1 MGESSQSA
9 GYTLVICEKPDAAR
23 RISEALAG
31 GTLPGSLVE
40 GVVVYRFRHGQQDF
54 VVCSAQ
60 GHVYAVSDPFRERA
74 VYPIFD
80 AEWYQS
86 NLVEKGSASAAKR
99 IAAVKKLSGGAGRL
113 VNACDFDVE
122 GETIGFNVLRYAC
135 DGREREA
142 IRAKFSTLTSEELV
156 ESFRSAK
163 APSDQGLARAGRARH
178 LVDFMWGV
186 NLSRALSQ
194 SALAS
199 EGRYRTV
206 SIGRVQGP
214 TLKFVAQRESEIQE
228 FVPTPFWKAHA
239 VFERGQTRF
248 VAAYA
253 KERIGTRAAAEKV
266 KRNCEGRDGIV
277 ADVRR
282 SVSWVPPSPPFSIGD
297 LQREAYRAFGFS
309 PSRTLQIAERLY
321 LGSLAS
327 YPRTGSQKLP
337 PSINFRGIL
346 RGLQGLAG
354 YSREAGELLRG
365 ELRPVE
371 GAKAD
376 PAHPA
381 IHPTGEHPRRSLD
394 SSEAKVYDMVVRR
407 FLSAFAPAAKIER
420 AAVTIAV
427 EGNEFVLEGASTVYP
442 GWQAYYGRY
451 RSWRDVE
458 VPPVKEG
465 ERLRTAEVRIEEKFN
480 QRPIR
485 YNQSSLLE
493 KMEREGIGT
502 KATRAGIISTL
513 LARGYISGESLAV
526 TGLGES
532 IVEIMEMFAPSI
544 VTTGLT
550 QKIEERLEAV
560 EGGQEDGR
568 ALLRE
573 TVRSITEQMI
583 ALSADE
589 DRIGRRI
596 GEASSAGVAA
606 GTTVLGP
613 CPVCKT
619 GKLRI
624 VRSKK
629 TGKRFVGCTNYPE
642 ACRASAPLP
651 QRGAIKA
658 APKPCQRCSWPVVY
672 VLGGRHP
679 WRLCVNPDC
688 PSKVKKRDEVQA
700 V

>member
-1 MGESSQSA
+1 LEESSRSV

-23 RISEALAG
+23 RISEALSG
-31 GTLPGSLVE
+31 GAPTGSLVE
-40 GVVVYRFRHGQQDF
+40 GVVVYRFRHGLEDF

-86 NLVEKGSASAAKR
+86 NLVEKGNASAARR
-99 IAAVKKLSGGAGRL
+99 IAAVRKLSAGAGRL

-135 DGREREA
+135 DGREGEA
-142 IRAKFSTLTSEELV
+142 LRAKFSTLTSEELV

-163 APSDQGLARAGRARH
+163 APSGRGLARAGRARH

-239 VFERGQTRF
+239 VFEREQMRF

-253 KERIGTRAAAEKV
+253 KERIGSQAAAEEIK
-266 KRNCEGRDGIV
+266 KGCEGREGIV
-277 ADVRR
+277 ARVRR
-282 SVSWVPPSPPFSIGD
+282 SVSWLAPSPPFSIGD
-297 LQREAYRAFGFS
+297 LQKEAFRAFGFS

-321 LGSLAS
+321 LGSLVS

-365 ELRPVE
+365 EFRPVE

-376 PAHPA
+376 QAHPA
-381 IHPTGEHPRRSLD
+381 IHPTGEHPKKHLD
-394 SSEAKVYDMVVRR
+394 SSEAKVYDIVVRR
-407 FLSAFAPAAKIER
+407 FLSVFAPPAKIER
-420 AAVTIAV
+420 VSVTIAV
-427 EGNEFVLEGASTVYP
+427 ADNEFVLEGASTVSP
-442 GWQAYYGRY
+442 GWLAYYGKY
-451 RSWRDVE
+451 RSWKDAE

-465 ERLRTAEVRIEEKFN
+465 ERLRTAEVRIEEKFD
-480 QRPIR
+480 QRPAR

-502 KATRAGIISTL
+502 KATRAGMISTL

-532 IVEIMEMFAPSI
+532 IVEIMEMCAPSI

-550 QKIEERLEAV
+550 RRIEERLEAV
-560 EGGQEDGR
+560 EGEREDGR
-568 ALLRE
+568 DLVRE
-573 TVRSITEQMI
+573 TVRSITQQMI

-589 DRIGRRI
+589 EMIGRKI
-596 GEASSAGVAA
+596 GEASATAATAGAH
-606 GTTVLGP
+606 VLGR

-619 GKLRI
+619 GNLRI

-629 TGKRFVGCTNYPE
+629 TSKRFVGCTNYS
-642 ACRASAPLP
+642 AGCRASAPLP
-651 QRGAIKA
+651 QRGAVRA
-658 APKPCQRCSWPVVY
+658 TPKPCQRCSWPVVY
-672 VLGGRHP
+672 VLGRRHP
-679 WRLCVNPDC
+679 WRLCVNPGC
-688 PSKVKKRDEVQA
+688 PSKVKGKDEVPA